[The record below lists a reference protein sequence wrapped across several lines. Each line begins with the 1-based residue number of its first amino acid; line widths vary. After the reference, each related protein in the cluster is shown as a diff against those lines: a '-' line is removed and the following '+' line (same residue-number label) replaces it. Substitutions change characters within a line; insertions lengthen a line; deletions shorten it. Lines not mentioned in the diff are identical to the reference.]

1 MISSIDKKDIVVH
14 LAASLGVRNT
24 EENNYRCYQINVR
37 GTENVL
43 DICLQKGIKKF
54 IYASSSEVYGEPLTN
69 PISEEFKT
77 YPKSIYAQTKLMGEG
92 LVIL

>member
-1 MISSIDKKDIVVH
+1 MLKIQRKTII
-14 LAASLGVRNT
+14 GVIKLMFVA
-24 EENNYRCYQINVR
+24 Q
-37 GTENVL
+37 NVL
-43 DICLQKGIKKF
+43 DICLQKVLKI

-92 LVIL
+92 LVNLIIK